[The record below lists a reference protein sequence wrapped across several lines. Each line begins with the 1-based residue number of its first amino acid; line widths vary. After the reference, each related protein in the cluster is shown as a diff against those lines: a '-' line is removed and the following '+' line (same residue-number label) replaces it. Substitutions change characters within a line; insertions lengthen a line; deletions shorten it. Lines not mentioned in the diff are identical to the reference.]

1 MNTEKPQREN
11 GIDASYVNTPDAAH
25 PEEELS
31 KKDVVVILALSL
43 LALTLPSIIL
53 HLCLFTLPD
62 MLNDWFNIE
71 SVFMKLLS
79 FVVSVFVALQ
89 LIKLTIMVLF
99 RMGGPI
105 MLLAKLSLF
114 IGFFSIIVRAIFW

>member
-1 MNTEKPQREN
+1 
-11 GIDASYVNTPDAAH
+11 
-25 PEEELS
+25 
-31 KKDVVVILALSL
+31 
-43 LALTLPSIIL
+43 
-53 HLCLFTLPD
+53 
-62 MLNDWFNIE
+62 
-71 SVFMKLLS
+71 MKLLS

-114 IGFFSIIVRAIFW
+114 IALFSIIVRAIFW

>member
-11 GIDASYVNTPDAAH
+11 EINTPDVAS

-31 KKDVVVILALSL
+31 KKDVVIT
-43 LALTLPSIIL
+43 LTLPSIIL

-62 MLNDWFNIE
+62 MFNDWFNVE

-114 IGFFSIIVRAIFW
+114 IALFSIIVRAIFW